1 MHEKRERT
9 LIRSD
14 DQVDFFVKFSFSPFR
29 PQLMSGSSEYDA
41 LVGGCC
47 PGRVRLRVR
56 VRRGVGRVSG
66 EHGQGWVGVAVVVAR
81 KFDPDGPRVQPVGHD
96 VPVDRRDYMRRAF

>member
-1 MHEKRERT
+1 M
-9 LIRSD
+9 
-14 DQVDFFVKFSFSPFR
+14 SFRCLPKKHTHAVGDVFWIHVSTH
-29 PQLMSGSSEYDA
+29 LVSSRLD
-41 LVGGCC
+41 VGRDVRLGDSRV
-47 PGRVRLRVR
+47 PGRVRVR
-56 VRRGVGRVSG
+56 LVRRGVRRVSG